1 MWISLPMDAS
11 HDPSRIADVA
21 PGTEDRPEQAGR
33 DRRRAWCSAPV
44 ARRSVLS
51 QRRARSSRP
60 GPGGRI
66 ASGFAAVRIHA
77 SSVCEIEGQAHAV
90 PTACRV
96 IAKPTFAWTVG
107 GGRGRGS
114 IADTGVGVRLLRSW
128 SQDPICWHRL
138 VSQAR
143 GMQRTRR
150 QASLIRKVQAAMS
163 RVDESRLRDAH
174 TTRDHPG
181 RDGNHDRATGGR
193 QAPELRSAIAP
204 RRRVT

>member
-96 IAKPTFAWTVG
+96 IAKPRAGDVDDLRASGSVTFARTLDRQEATANRRYG
-107 GGRGRGS
+107 H
-114 IADTGVGVRLLRSW
+114 GVRLLRSW
-128 SQDPICWHRL
+128 SQGPICWHRL
-138 VSQAR
+138 VSDAW
-143 GMQRTRR
+143 
-150 QASLIRKVQAAMS
+150 SDAAN
-163 RVDESRLRDAH
+163 
-174 TTRDHPG
+174 TTRSQPHPQGSGGDEPCRREPPAG
-181 RDGNHDRATGGR
+181 RTYDRGPYG
-193 QAPELRSAIAP
+193 S
-204 RRRVT
+204 